1 MAIVSYDP
9 LVAFV
14 NKEGLARFCTEDYI
28 SPLDGG
34 KEKIN
39 EHAQFSNYTLNKSNK
54 NYTQNDNIKEIN
66 DGSKRT
72 FIS

>member
-1 MAIVSYDP
+1 VAIVSYDP

-34 KEKIN
+34 KKID
-39 EHAQFSNYTLNKSNK
+39 EHGQFSNYT
-54 NYTQNDNIKEIN
+54 
-66 DGSKRT
+66 
-72 FIS
+72 